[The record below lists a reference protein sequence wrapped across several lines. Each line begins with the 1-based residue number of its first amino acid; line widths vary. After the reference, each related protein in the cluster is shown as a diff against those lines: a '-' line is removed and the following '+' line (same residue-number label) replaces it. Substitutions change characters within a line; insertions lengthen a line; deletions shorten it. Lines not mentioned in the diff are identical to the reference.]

1 MTAPETVSHLVPET
15 PAPKRFYGKYR
26 GTVENNIDP
35 MMLGRMIV
43 MVPDVGSLKPLPW
56 AMPCTPFPVAG
67 TAPLTIPPIGTGVWI
82 EFEAGD
88 VNYPVWSG
96 CFWSVGQ
103 TPLLQNPA

>member
-1 MTAPETVSHLVPET
+1 MDASETT
-15 PAPKRFYGKYR
+15 PQVVQADPASVRYYGKYR
-26 GTVENNIDP
+26 GTVVDNIDP
-35 MMLGRMIV
+35 VQLGRV
-43 MVPDVGSLKPLPW
+43 MASVPAIPGAVLGW

-67 TAPLTIPPIGTGVWI
+67 TTPLTIPPIDSGVWI

-96 CFWSVGQ
+96 CFWSAGQ